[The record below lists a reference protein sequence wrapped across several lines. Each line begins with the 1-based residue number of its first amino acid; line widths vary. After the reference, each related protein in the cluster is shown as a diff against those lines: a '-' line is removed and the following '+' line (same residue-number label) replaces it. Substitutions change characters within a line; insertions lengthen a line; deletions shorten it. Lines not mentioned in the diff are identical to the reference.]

1 MPYEAFCFN
10 YINYMN
16 ALGKFIVKQKIPI
29 LIISLLLIIPSVIG
43 MSKTRVNYDMLNY
56 LPDNMDTVKGQNILL
71 EDFGKG
77 AFSIVL
83 VEGMKPREISAL
95 KKQMEK
101 IEHVDSVIWYD
112 SFVDISIPMEILPE
126 KYYDAFNR
134 DNSTL
139 MAVFFDTS
147 TSSDETMAA
156 IEELKKVCGKNN
168 YVTGM
173 SALIT
178 ELKDLCEAEE
188 PVYVGIAVACAIVA
202 MLLFMDS
209 FLVPF
214 VFIAS
219 IGIAILWNMGTNIFF
234 TEVSYITKALAAV
247 LQLAVT
253 MDYSIFLW
261 NSYSEQKIRF
271 AGDKERAMAH
281 AISNTITSVIGSS
294 VTTIAGFIAL
304 CFMTFTLGK
313 DLGLV
318 MAKGVAL
325 GVIGCVTI
333 LPVMILLLDKPIEK
347 TKHKTFLPK
356 MNKVADIIVKGRYII
371 LVLSIAIAIPA
382 FYGYR
387 HTPVYYDMGKCLP
400 EFLDFVQAT
409 KKLNSEYN
417 MANTHMILIDS
428 SLSRKEVKKMMK
440 ECDSVAGVK
449 ATLGMS
455 SMIGSSIPEAMIPEE
470 LAKTLKSDRYELI
483 LVSSE
488 YYTATDEVNNQIDEL
503 ISIIKRYDPNAMLI
517 GEAACT
523 KDMIAITDHDFTV
536 VTWLSIAA
544 IFLIIAFV
552 FKSASLPFILVAV
565 IEFAIFINLGLPY
578 YTGTELAFI
587 GPICLSTIQ
596 LGATV
601 DYAILMTTRY
611 LKERQNGIEKR
622 TAVTTALETSM
633 PSIIV
638 SATGFFAATFG
649 VGIYSNID
657 IISTMCNLMARG
669 AAISMFAVILVLPT
683 LLLLLDKLII
693 HTTIMKKNNSKA
705 TAKTEVK

>member
-1 MPYEAFCFN
+1 MYFHN
-10 YINYMN
+10 MIK
-16 ALGKFIVKQKIPI
+16 LGKFIVKQKIPI

-43 MSKTRVNYDMLNY
+43 MVKTRVNYDMLTY
-56 LPDNMDTVKGQNILL
+56 LPDSMDTVKGQNILL
-71 EDFGKG
+71 DDFGKG

-83 VEGMKPREISAL
+83 VEGMEPKEISSL

-101 IEHVDSVIWYD
+101 IDHVDSVIWYD
-112 SFVDISIPMEILPE
+112 SFVDISVPMEILPK

-134 DNSTL
+134 ENSTL

-147 TSSDETMAA
+147 TSSDETMIA
-156 IEELKKVCGKNN
+156 INELKKTCGKNCF
-168 YVTGM
+168 VTGM
-173 SALIT
+173 SALVT

-188 PVYVGIAVACAIVA
+188 PVYVGIAVALAIVA
-202 MLLFMDS
+202 MLIFMDS

-214 VFIAS
+214 VFITS
-219 IGIAILWNMGTNIFF
+219 IGIAILWNLGTNIFF
-234 TEVSYITKALAAV
+234 GEVSYITKALAAV

-271 AGDKERAMAH
+271 DGDKNRAMAH
-281 AISNTITSVIGSS
+281 AISNTITSVVGSS
-294 VTTIAGFIAL
+294 ITTIAGFLAL

-318 MAKGVAL
+318 MAKGVVL
-325 GVIGCVTI
+325 GVIGCITVLPALI
-333 LPVMILLLDKPIEK
+333 LILDKPIEK
-347 TKHKTFLPK
+347 TKHKAILPK
-356 MNKVADIIVKGRYII
+356 MDKIAELIIKSRYII
-371 LVLSIAIAIPA
+371 LAVTVLITIPA
-382 FYGYR
+382 FYGYKN
-387 HTPVYYDMGKCLP
+387 TPVYYDLGKCLP
-400 EFLDFVQAT
+400 EYLDFVQAT
-409 KKLNSEYN
+409 KKLNNEYS

-428 SLSRKEVKKMMK
+428 SLNRKDVKKMMK
-440 ECDSVAGVK
+440 ECDAVDGVK
-449 ATLGMS
+449 VTLGMS
-455 SMIGSSIPEAMIPEE
+455 GEIGSRIPESMLPEE
-470 LAKTLKSDRYELI
+470 LKKTLKSDRYELV
-483 LVSSE
+483 LVTSE
-488 YYTATDEVNNQIDEL
+488 YYTATDEVNKQIDDL
-503 ISIIKRYDPNAMLI
+503 TSIIKKYDPNAMLI

-536 VTWLSIAA
+536 VTWLSIGA

-552 FKSASLPFILVAV
+552 FTSASLPFILVAV
-565 IEFAIFINLGLPY
+565 IELAIFINLGLPY

-611 LKERQNGIEKR
+611 LKERRKGIEKR
-622 TAVTTALETSM
+622 EAVTTALKTSM

-638 SATGFFAATFG
+638 SAAGFFAATFG

-669 AAISMFAVILVLPT
+669 AAISMFAVILVMPT
-683 LLLLLDKLII
+683 LLMLLDKIII
-693 HTTIMKKNNSKA
+693 HTTSMKKIETKKEISKENN
-705 TAKTEVK
+705 

>member
-1 MPYEAFCFN
+1 M
-10 YINYMN
+10 IK
-16 ALGKFIVKQKIPI
+16 LGKFIVKQKIPI

-43 MSKTRVNYDMLNY
+43 MAKTRVNYDMLDY
-56 LPDNMDTVKGQNILL
+56 LPDSMDTVKGQKILL
-71 EDFGKG
+71 DDFGKG

-83 VEGMKPREISAL
+83 VEGMNPKEISSL

-101 IEHVDSVIWYD
+101 IDHVDSVIWYD
-112 SFVDISIPMEILPE
+112 SFVDISVPMEILPK

-134 DNSTL
+134 ENSTL

-147 TSSDETMAA
+147 TSSDETMIA
-156 IEELKKVCGKNN
+156 INELKKTCGKNCF
-168 YVTGM
+168 VTGM
-173 SALIT
+173 SALVT

-188 PVYVGIAVACAIVA
+188 AIYVGIAVALAIVA
-202 MLLFMDS
+202 MLVFMDS

-234 TEVSYITKALAAV
+234 GEVSYITKALAAV

-271 AGDKERAMAH
+271 DGDKDRAMAH
-281 AISNTITSVIGSS
+281 AISNTITSVVGSS
-294 VTTIAGFIAL
+294 VTTIAGFLAL

-318 MAKGVAL
+318 MAKGVVF
-325 GVIGCVTI
+325 GVIGCITV
-333 LPVMILLLDKPIEK
+333 LPVLILLLDKPIEK
-347 TKHKTFLPK
+347 TKHKTILPK
-356 MNKVADIIVKGRYII
+356 MDKVAEFIIKGRYVI
-371 LVLSIAIAIPA
+371 LALTILITIPA
-382 FYGYR
+382 FWGYKN
-387 HTPVYYDMGKCLP
+387 TPVYYDLGKCLP
-400 EFLDFVQAT
+400 EKLDFVQAT
-409 KKLNSEYN
+409 KKLNNEYS

-428 SLSRKEVKKMMK
+428 SLNRKDVKKMMK
-440 ECDSVAGVK
+440 ECDAVDGVK
-449 ATLGMS
+449 VSLGMS
-455 SMIGSSIPEAMIPEE
+455 SVIGSRIPEAMLSEE
-470 LAKTLKSDRYELI
+470 LTKTLKSDRYELV
-483 LVSSE
+483 LVTSE

-503 ISIIKRYDPNAMLI
+503 TSIIKKYDPNAMLI

-523 KDMIAITDHDFTV
+523 KDMIAITDHDFNV
-536 VTWLSIAA
+536 VTWLSIGA

-565 IEFAIFINLGLPY
+565 IELAIFINLGLPY

-611 LKERQNGIEKR
+611 LKERRNGIEKR
-622 TAVTTALETSM
+622 EAVTTALKTSM

-638 SATGFFAATFG
+638 SAAGFFAATFG
-649 VGIYSNID
+649 VGIYSNVD

-683 LLLLLDKLII
+683 LLMLLDKIII
-693 HTTIMKKNNSKA
+693 HTTSMKKKEPKKEITKETNQI
-705 TAKTEVK
+705 